1 MDLNNKIA
9 LVTGASRG
17 IGREIAIELAKEGC
31 AVLIVG
37 RDSQKLDETKQMI
50 VSGGGKCESYL
61 ADFRILTELQKLIAD
76 VKAKHSTLDILCN
89 IAGIYHSETQTYFDT
104 PFVEFSD
111 EAIVDSLEV
120 GIRAS
125 MLLAKS
131 FIPLMKK
138 GGRIINTSG
147 TFGKGDKENTF
158 EKGCMADLVTK
169 KALEVFTK
177 QLAYELED
185 KNITVNAICP
195 AFVWTE
201 NVAKFFPETKDEAIP
216 VNKVAKIYI
225 DTLKSDK
232 TGEILVIRNS

>member
-1 MDLNNKIA
+1 MELNNKTA

-17 IGREIAIELAKEGC
+17 IGREVAIELAKEGC
-31 AVLIVG
+31 KVLIVG
-37 RDSQKLDETKQMI
+37 RDIKKLNETKQTI
-50 VSGGGKCESYL
+50 IEKGGVCEPYTT
-61 ADFRILTELQKLIAD
+61 DFKKLTELQKLIDD
-76 VKAKHSTLDILCN
+76 VKIKYPTLDILCN
-89 IAGIYHSETQTYFDT
+89 IAGIYHSETQTYFDV
-104 PFVEFSD
+104 PFEEFTD
-111 EAIVDSLEV
+111 EAINDSLDV

-131 FIPLMKK
+131 FIPLMKN

-147 TFGKGDKENTF
+147 TFGKGEKENTF

-169 KALEVFTK
+169 KAIEIFTK

-195 AFVWTE
+195 YFVWTE

-232 TGEILVIRNS
+232 TGEIIEVRN